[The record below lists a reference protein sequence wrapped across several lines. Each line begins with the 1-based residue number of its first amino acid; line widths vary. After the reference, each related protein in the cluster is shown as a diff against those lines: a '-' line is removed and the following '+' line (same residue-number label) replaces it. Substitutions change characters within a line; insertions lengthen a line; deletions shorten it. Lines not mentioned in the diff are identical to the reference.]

1 MNTTAGGTAHTEAA
15 TLNPHVRD
23 IDARISAQHLLAHPF
38 YTALA
43 GGALPRPALERYARQ
58 YYRHVEVFPRYISAI
73 HANCDDLAIRQEL
86 LENLVEEERG
96 EEHHPELWLRFTD
109 ALGLARE
116 DVAGAALEPETVEM
130 VDGMLEIARQGSVA
144 EGLAALYAYEAQI
157 PELAQCELDALRTH
171 YGVTDTA
178 ALKFFTVHME
188 ADIVHRQV
196 GRDILSALVTDA
208 NAPLVRAAVDRTL
221 AALAAFATAMH
232 RFPAL
237 P

>member
-1 MNTTAGGTAHTEAA
+1 MNAPHTDAPHVGSA
-15 TLNPHVRD
+15 PMNPHVRE
-23 IDARISAQHLLAHPF
+23 IDARIAARQLLGHPF

-43 GGALPRPALERYARQ
+43 AGTLPRPALERYARQ

-73 HANCDDLAIRQEL
+73 HANCDDIAIRQEL

-116 DVAGAALEPETVEM
+116 QVVGTPLLPETVAL
-130 VDGMLEIARQGSVA
+130 VDGMLELARRGSVA
-144 EGLAALYAYEAQI
+144 EGLASLYAYEAQI

-171 YGVTDTA
+171 YGVTDAA
-178 ALKFFTVHME
+178 ALKFYTVHMD

-196 GRDILSALVTDA
+196 GRDILSALVTDE
-208 NAPLVRAAVDRTL
+208 NAAAVLEAVDRTL
-221 AALAAFATAMH
+221 EALLTFATAMQQH
-232 RFPAL
+232 PAA
-237 P
+237 

>member
-1 MNTTAGGTAHTEAA
+1 MNAQSSGASHAEA
-15 TLNPHVRD
+15 TSLNPHVRE
-23 IDARISAQHLLAHPF
+23 IDARISARHLLAHPF

-43 GGALPRPALERYARQ
+43 GGTLPRPALERYARQ

-116 DVAGAALEPETVEM
+116 DVTGATLVPETIAM

-144 EGLAALYAYEAQI
+144 EGLASLYAYEAQI

-171 YGVTDTA
+171 YGVTDAA
-178 ALKFFTVHME
+178 ALKFFTVHMD

-208 NAPLVRAAVDRTL
+208 NAPLVLAAVDRTL
-221 AALAAFATAMH
+221 AALAAFAMAMH
-232 RFPAL
+232 EFPVK
-237 P
+237 

>member
-1 MNTTAGGTAHTEAA
+1 MTTPPTGVLHAGSV
-15 TLNPHVRD
+15 TLNPHVRE
-23 IDARISAQHLLAHPF
+23 IDARIAARQLLGHPF

-43 GGALPRPALERYARQ
+43 AGTLPRPALERYARQ

-73 HANCDDLAIRQEL
+73 HANCDDITIRQEL

-116 DVAGAALEPETVEM
+116 EVVGTPLLPETVAL
-130 VDGMLEIARQGSVA
+130 VDGMLEIARRGSVA
-144 EGLAALYAYEAQI
+144 EGLASLYAYEAQI

-171 YGVTDTA
+171 YGVTDAA
-178 ALKFFTVHME
+178 ALKFYTVHMD

-196 GRDILSALVTDA
+196 GRDILSALVTDE
-208 NAPLVRAAVDRTL
+208 NAAAVLEAVDRTL
-221 AALAAFATAMH
+221 EALATFATAMQLH
-232 RFPAL
+232 PAA
-237 P
+237 